1 MCRTHTFFLEKV
13 HGRIFFCSSVTTVL
27 SNKGLPPSLQ
37 KPWRFSTATVGPK
50 YCGGETRRLP
60 DMARLSLSTVGATSH
75 LPRHKEESIDG
86 GEKRPINVCLSTQQF
101 QSFFYEKKQQTKP
114 CPLPSV
120 SGNSRGRRRQENGS
134 IFFLFFPPPTQAWGP
149 VLSEGGRQRWKLSLE
164 GRGDKNC
171 PFRPE
176 RKTYLQT

>member
-1 MCRTHTFFLEKV
+1 MYGQKLCVVHTLFFLEKV

-27 SNKGLPPSLQ
+27 SNKGFLPPKHRGVFDCNRPSQILRRGKQ
-37 KPWRFSTATVGPK
+37 GDFPTWLDYHLARSELHHTCLATKKSRSVGK
-50 YCGGETRRLP
+50 KTNRRL
-60 DMARLSLSTVGATSH
+60 LEQTTISNFF
-75 LPRHKEESIDG
+75 HK
-86 GEKRPINVCLSTQQF
+86 K
-101 QSFFYEKKQQTKP
+101 TKP

-120 SGNSRGRRRQENGS
+120 SGNSETGKWFN
-134 IFFLFFPPPTQAWGP
+134 FFLFFPPPTQAWGP

-164 GRGDKNC
+164 GRGRGDKNC